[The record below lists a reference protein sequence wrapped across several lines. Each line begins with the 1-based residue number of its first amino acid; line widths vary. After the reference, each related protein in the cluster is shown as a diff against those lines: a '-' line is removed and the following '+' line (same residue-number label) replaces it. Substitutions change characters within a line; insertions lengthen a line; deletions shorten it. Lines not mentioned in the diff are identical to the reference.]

1 MLIVLQASIQPLSR
15 RQHVQTA
22 VRANIPQHLE
32 QHILRHARSARRILS
47 HQRGA
52 ALPASVSVGTDDIG
66 TDEELL
72 MISVAIWV
80 CGLGCLSR

>member
-1 MLIVLQASIQPLSR
+1 MLIVLQASIQPLSW

-52 ALPASVSVGTDDIG
+52 ALPASVIIG
-66 TDEELL
+66 PYKEILL
-72 MISVAIWV
+72 ISVTIGL